1 MSLGTGLGK
10 LKNRIFRIGHIGD
23 FNDLMLMGT
32 LSGVEMGL
40 KIANF
45 PINREALKAQ
55 WMRSVTARYL
65 LITPIKITGDA
76 HGFCHAV
83 NTSAAISLL
92 GFAAIIFLLLFLI
105 ARWKWHVFFALLI
118 PILLFGI
125 LPGIQQN
132 NFIDAFENGFGNT
145 LGSIGVVIVLGS
157 IIAEALKHTGAIQV
171 ITRSMVNLVGSQ
183 RMPLALTLTGFI
195 IGVAIFSDVAY
206 VILNPLVH
214 SAAKT
219 MGVSIAVMSTGLVG
233 ALQLTHAIV
242 PPTPGPLAAAAL
254 VGADIGKTIIYGSIA
269 CLFGSLACWAWGVL
283 LAGPRVSTPPSDEFE
298 GITVDDLDQDG
309 PQELPST
316 LSSYLPIV
324 VPILLIGAQ
333 SVVTLAFPDGHIL
346 RTVFLYLG
354 WPVMALSFGVWLAFR
369 NIKCPK
375 DRENA
380 KDAWVNALKTS
391 AMILVVTGLGGSLS
405 AILRGTPAVDFIAAF
420 FSEYGLPAILL
431 PFVIGIIGNM
441 ITGSTTVGVIT
452 AASLVSPCSAISPF
466 TGSGHAG
473 RSKWFRHHQIREQ
486 QLFLVCTSLSKL
498 SVADAVFSYGG
509 ATWWGCRLL
518 CHGV

>member
-1 MSLGTGLGK
+1 
-10 LKNRIFRIGHIGD
+10 
-23 FNDLMLMGT
+23 MG
-32 LSGVEMGL
+32 S
-40 KIANF
+40 A
-45 PINREALKAQ
+45 
-55 WMRSVTARYL
+55 TA
-65 LITPIKITGDA
+65 
-76 HGFCHAV
+76 V
-83 NTSAAISLL
+83 SNSAAISLL
-92 GFAAIIFLLLFLI
+92 GFAAIIFLLLILI

-132 NFIDAFENGFGNT
+132 NFIDAFENGFGKT

-157 IIAEALKHTGAIQV
+157 IIAEALKHTGGIQV

-195 IGVAIFSDVAY
+195 IGIAIFSDVAY

-219 MGVSIAVMSTGLVG
+219 MGVGIAVMSTGLVG

-269 CLFGSLACWAWGVL
+269 CLFGSIACWAWGTL
-283 LAGPRVSTPPSDEFE
+283 FAGPRVETPPSDEFE
-298 GITVDDLDQDG
+298 GITVDDLNQNG
-309 PQELPST
+309 LRELPST
-316 LSSYLPIV
+316 LRSYLPIV

-333 SVVTLAFPDGHIL
+333 SVATLWLPEENIL
-346 RTVFLYLG
+346 RALFMYLG

-369 NIKCPK
+369 NIKDPK
-375 DRENA
+375 DRAQA
-380 KDAWVNALKTS
+380 KDAWVETALKTS

-405 AILRGTPAVDFIAAF
+405 AILRETPAVEVIAAF
-420 FSEYGLPAILL
+420 FSSYGLPAILL

-441 ITGSTTVGVIT
+441 ITGSTTVGVIS
-452 AASLVSPCSAISPF
+452 AASLVAPMLSNLALSPEAAMLAAAS
-466 TGSGHAG
+466 GSVIIKYVN
-473 RSKWFRHHQIREQ
+473 SSYFW
-486 QLFLVCTSLSKL
+486 VCTSLSKL
-498 SVADAVFSYGG
+498 SVTDAMFSYGG
-509 ATWWGCRLL
+509 ATMIGGTVSFLTVCVMWRLGL
-518 CHGV
+518 I